1 MNRRYPIPTPLAFLL
16 AMAVAPMFADA
27 APVRPY
33 ADALSRVELDLDGD
47 TRVDT
52 ATVIADADGHSA
64 VEVCL
69 STRENCDVIGESD
82 ATGATLVLA
91 RRAPGCHAHFRE
103 GDSPLP
109 SRPGDVCTS
118 ADLLDVTGAG
128 VPPSFFQYEPRTGVY
143 TRYWLAP
150 WTGGTN
156 D

>member
-52 ATVIADADGHSA
+52 ATVIADAD
-64 VEVCL
+64 
-69 STRENCDVIGESD
+69 

-91 RRAPGCHAHFRE
+91 RRAPRCQAHYRE